1 MDGKKIMYSPFEK
14 QVFKEVFAKFSAAL
28 NNDTIR
34 GNRPDARQERTN
46 IWEKITSEFNSV
58 EGVNKRTMQ
67 QCKKLLQNMKTE
79 RKEVKKVIRK
89 NYFDT
94 GNKQPIPLPHPETDV
109 LDNSN
114 FLVMPIEGTLDSD
127 MMGDLHLSNVELCES
142 PTSKP
147 TNSASN
153 MYSIGLSGWVN
164 AVILSNILYENTSI
178 LQTMVI
184 A

>member
-1 MDGKKIMYSPFEK
+1 
-14 QVFKEVFAKFSAAL
+14 
-28 NNDTIR
+28 
-34 GNRPDARQERTN
+34 
-46 IWEKITSEFNSV
+46 
-58 EGVNKRTMQ
+58 MQ

-127 MMGDLHLSNVELCES
+127 MMGGNYLSLTHSFLKLFWDNYMKLKISEVVYDLF
-142 PTSKP
+142 
-147 TNSASN
+147 
-153 MYSIGLSGWVN
+153 
-164 AVILSNILYENTSI
+164 
-178 LQTMVI
+178 
-184 A
+184 